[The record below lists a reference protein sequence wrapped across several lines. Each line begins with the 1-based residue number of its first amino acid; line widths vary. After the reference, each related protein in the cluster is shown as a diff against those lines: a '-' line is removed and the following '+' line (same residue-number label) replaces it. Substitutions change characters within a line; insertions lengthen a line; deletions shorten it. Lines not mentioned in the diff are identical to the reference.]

1 MNNRI
6 LLNDVLFVLYAG
18 ERLSWPDLNR
28 TNFQK
33 ILYLSCALA
42 PLAGIEWE
50 YSFTNAPY
58 GPFNRDIH
66 QATDQLVYHGYAVTT
81 NLIVQRDSKMRVS
94 YRITKEG
101 SVEVDLISQLGKEK
115 KRLEWITMVMKVLDI
130 YGPTIITKLAYREPT
145 FSTMRK
151 ENKGG
156 AIDLSPEE
164 NQSVTLLASLKQELK
179 AQYSIELD
187 TITATLI
194 AYFDYLSKDIGTK
207 SWD

>member
-1 MNNRI
+1 
-6 LLNDVLFVLYAG
+6 
-18 ERLSWPDLNR
+18 
-28 TNFQK
+28 
-33 ILYLSCALA
+33 
-42 PLAGIEWE
+42 
-50 YSFTNAPY
+50 
-58 GPFNRDIH
+58 
-66 QATDQLVYHGYAVTT
+66 
-81 NLIVQRDSKMRVS
+81 MRVS